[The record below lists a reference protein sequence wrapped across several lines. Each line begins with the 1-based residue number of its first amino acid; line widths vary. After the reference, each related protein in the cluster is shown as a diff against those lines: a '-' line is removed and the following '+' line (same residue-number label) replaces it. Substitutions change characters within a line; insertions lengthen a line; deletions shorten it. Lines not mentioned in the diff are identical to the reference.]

1 MIGPQKTGTTALYQF
16 LQMHPAIQSNL
27 PSPDTF
33 EELQFFSG
41 PNYEKGIDW
50 YMDFFPERTRLSN
63 YSGGGGGGYLFEKS
77 ATYFDRDFVP
87 GRAYRLLKSAKL
99 IAILISPS
107 KRAYS
112 WYYHMRAHDDPT
124 ALAYTFHQV
133 VTADPVK
140 STKALRSLQ
149 SR

>member
-1 MIGPQKTGTTALYQF
+1 
-16 LQMHPAIQSNL
+16 
-27 PSPDTF
+27 
-33 EELQFFSG
+33 
-41 PNYEKGIDW
+41 
-50 YMDFFPERTRLSN
+50 MDFFPERTKHSSFNSSSSSSLHED
-63 YSGGGGGGYLFEKS
+63 YLFEKS

-107 KRAYS
+107 KRAHS
-112 WYYHMRAHDDPT
+112 WYRHMRAHDDPT

-133 VTADPVK
+133 VTADPVT

>member
-1 MIGPQKTGTTALYQF
+1 MNYF
-16 LQMHPAIQSNL
+16 
-27 PSPDTF
+27 PD
-33 EELQFFSG
+33 QNSA
-41 PNYEKGIDW
+41 
-50 YMDFFPERTRLSN
+50 LSN
-63 YSGGGGGGYLFEKS
+63 SSVAGSGYLFEKS

-87 GRAYRLLKSAKL
+87 GRAHRLLKTAKL

-107 KRAYS
+107 QRAYS
-112 WYYHMRAHDDPT
+112 WYHHMRAHDDPT
-124 ALAYTFHQV
+124 AMAYTFHQV